1 MIRGIND
8 MKLRTKLVLSF
19 IFAAFVPVLI
29 VGVFLTGELQNM
41 ALDNALEQTA
51 NNVDRVKKRTGE
63 VINVSYDISYRM
75 SNDSRLETLANRHY
89 ESVYEVVKA
98 YKDYPDIKD
107 YIRLYKD
114 ISNIRLYVNNR
125 TLLNNWEFLQPT
137 KATIDSD
144 WYQRALTSSGLAAW
158 YYMKDERDNRY
169 YLSLV
174 RKIDF
179 LTQHTSGVLVIN
191 VSSDKL
197 NGILSQEP
205 FETMIVDGNDRIV
218 AANRPGRIGSTLA
231 SISYD
236 PKVIAAKS
244 GSFKA
249 LVDGKSSQIQ
259 IEPLVPES
267 SLNDL
272 RIISVFS
279 YDDIMKEPNRIIRLA
294 LTVILVSLAVAIM
307 LVYGFSAMLSKRMM
321 RLSKYM
327 TKVGTGNLDVALE
340 IDGKDEIGQLSRQFN
355 GMVAS
360 INGLIVELQDSNR
373 QKVEL
378 QSRQNEI
385 KFKMMASQ
393 INPHF
398 LFNALESIR
407 MKAHL
412 KGERDISNVVRLLGK
427 MMRKNLE
434 AGSRTVLLRHEIDL
448 VRCYLDI
455 QKFRY
460 EDRLRYELRIDPD
473 VQDVPILPLIV
484 QPLVEN
490 AVIHGL
496 ENREAG
502 GCVRITAAAGGGRI
516 EIEVADDGEGMPR
529 EKLDA
534 LNRSL
539 DETEEREGNRIGLR
553 NVHMRLK
560 LMYGQDCGLRIR
572 SEAGVGTSVHFSIPM
587 EAKDDV

>member
-8 MKLRTKLVLSF
+8 LKLRTKLVLSF
-19 IFAAFVPVLI
+19 IFVAFVPVLI
-29 VGVFLTGELQNM
+29 VGAFLTGELKNM
-41 ALDNALEQTA
+41 ALKNALEQTA
-51 NNVDRVKKRTGE
+51 NNVERVKKRTGE

-98 YKDYPDIKD
+98 YKEYPDIKD

-114 ISNIRLYVNNR
+114 ISNIRLYVNNQ

-137 KATIDSD
+137 RSIIQSD
-144 WYQRALTSSGLAAW
+144 WYQSALNSSGLAAW
-158 YYMKDERDNRY
+158 YYMPDERDRRY

-197 NGILSQEP
+197 NAILSQET
-205 FETMIVDGNDRIV
+205 FETMIVDGNNRIV

-231 SISYD
+231 SLSYD
-236 PKVIAAKS
+236 PKVIAAKN
-244 GSFKA
+244 GSFQA
-249 LVDGKSSQIQ
+249 SVNGKSSQIQ

-267 SLNDL
+267 SMNAL

-279 YDDIMKEPNRIIRLA
+279 IDGIMKEPNRIIKLA
-294 LTVILVSLAVAIM
+294 LTVIVVSLAVAIM
-307 LVYGFSAMLSKRMM
+307 LIYGFSAVLSKRMM
-321 RLSKYM
+321 RLSKYIA
-327 TKVGTGNLDVALE
+327 KVGTGNLDVALE

-355 GMVAS
+355 GMVSS

-398 LFNALESIR
+398 LFNALESVR

-412 KGERDISNVVRLLGK
+412 KGEREISNVVKLIGK

-434 AGSRTVLLRHEIDL
+434 AGSRTVLLSHEIDM

-460 EDRLRYELRIDPD
+460 EDRLAYELQIDPD
-473 VQDVPILPLIV
+473 AEQVQILPLII
-484 QPLVEN
+484 QPIAEN

-502 GCVRITAAAGGGRI
+502 GRVRIAAFVRNGKVH
-516 EIEVADDGEGMPR
+516 IEVADNGEGMPR
-529 EKLDA
+529 AKLTE
-534 LNRSL
+534 LYRSM

-560 LMYGQDCGLRIR
+560 LMYGPGCGLQIW
-572 SEAGVGTSVHFSIPM
+572 SEPGVGTTVQFTIPM
-587 EAKDDV
+587 GEISHV

>member
-1 MIRGIND
+1 

-19 IFAAFVPVLI
+19 IFVAFVPVLI
-29 VGVFLTGELQNM
+29 VGAFLTGELQNM

-51 NNVDRVKKRTGE
+51 NNVERVKKRTGE

-98 YKDYPDIKD
+98 YKEYPDIKD

-137 KATIDSD
+137 QATVASD

-179 LTQHTSGVLVIN
+179 LTEHTSGVLVIN

-197 NGILSQEP
+197 SGILSQEP
-205 FETMIVDGNDRIV
+205 FETMIVDGNNRIV

-279 YDDIMKEPNRIIRLA
+279 FDDIMKEPNRIIKLA

-321 RLSKYM
+321 RLSKHIA
-327 TKVGTGNLDVALE
+327 KVGTGNLDVALE

-460 EDRLRYELRIDPD
+460 EDRMRYELRIDPG
-473 VQDVPILPLIV
+473 VQDVPILPLII

-502 GCVRITAAAGGGRI
+502 GSVRITAAPSDGRANRI
-516 EIEVADDGEGMPR
+516 DIEVADDGAGMPR
-529 EKLDA
+529 EKLEA

-539 DETEEREGNRIGLR
+539 DETEEREGHRIGLR

-560 LMYGQDCGLRIR
+560 LMYGQDCGLRIQ

-587 EAKDDV
+587 EANNDV